1 MATSFFLINVK
12 CERDINMTLLNIGSK
27 IINVG
32 TTILMPGDKMEIS
45 EEISKLP
52 AIQAFVELGFI
63 SIVGEAKA
71 PAAVESVP
79 AAEETAAKRGRRA
92 KADEAAA
99 E

>member
-1 MATSFFLINVK
+1 
-12 CERDINMTLLNIGSK
+12 MTLLNVGSK

-52 AIQAFVELGFI
+52 AIQAFVELGFV
-63 SIVGEAKA
+63 SIVGEAKT
-71 PAAVESVP
+71 PSAAELATTTTESAP
-79 AAEETAAKRGRRA
+79 AAEEATAKRGRRA
-92 KADEAAA
+92 KAEEAAA

>member
-1 MATSFFLINVK
+1 
-12 CERDINMTLLNIGSK
+12 MTLLNIGSK

-52 AIQAFVELGFI
+52 AIQAFVELGFV
-63 SIVGEAKA
+63 SVVGEVSA
-71 PAAVESVP
+71 PAAAESTP
-79 AAEETAAKRGRRA
+79 AAEEATAKRGRRA
-92 KADEAAA
+92 KAEEAAA